1 MLMHFGLINTS
12 IIHDEI
18 AKALLIISHVIGCN
32 VLLSFPFMRPELG
45 FHFRFA
51 SPVTS

>member
-1 MLMHFGLINTS
+1 MLLHFGLVYTS

-18 AKALLIISHVIGCN
+18 AKALFMISQVKGCN

-45 FHFRFA
+45 FHLSLA

>member
-1 MLMHFGLINTS
+1 MLLHFGLINTS

-18 AKALLIISHVIGCN
+18 AKALLIVSHVIGCN
-32 VLLSFPFMRPELG
+32 VLLGFPFLRPEL
-45 FHFRFA
+45 RFYLSLA